1 MGRVQESPAD
11 SLVPPGTQMID
22 GNARVADSVALEL
35 YISKERQSLTDRDK
49 RGASQRVTLKRI
61 AELAGVHPATVSR
74 ALDPE
79 KSAMISE
86 ETRARVMEKAAELDY
101 QPNIP
106 ARTLRHGRS
115 STMGVVVADL
125 ENPYTGRMIRGIEN
139 ALEGRGIMTLI
150 AETQDDID
158 RMGRVLNH
166 LISRSVD
173 AIITTAARRGTE
185 RILKKAYNHVPV
197 VLADRSL
204 VGAGLHTVAPDDILG
219 GRIAAE
225 YLLGLG
231 HTQLAQI
238 TGPADISSFERR
250 TEGFRTAVQSAGLEL
265 IEVGE
270 DAREPSVAEGRR
282 LMEHLIGAGR
292 PSAIFAQN
300 DLMALGVLDA
310 LNEAGISCPAEVS
323 IVGYDDLPLTAYTS
337 PSLTTVRLPGY
348 HLGRMA
354 AEMAVALSE
363 DPVAE
368 SSDLSIA
375 PSLVIRKSS
384 AVPATA
390 AASAAGSIYP

>member
-1 MGRVQESPAD
+1 M
-11 SLVPPGTQMID
+11 VPG
-22 GNARVADSVALEL
+22 
-35 YISKERQSLTDRDK
+35 LTDGDK
-49 RGASQRVTLKRI
+49 RSQRVTLKLI

-86 ETRARVMEKAAELDY
+86 ETRQRVLQKAAELDY

-125 ENPYTGRMIRGIEN
+125 ENPYTGRMVRGIEN

-150 AETQDDID
+150 AETQDDVD
-158 RMGRVLNH
+158 RMGRVLNN
-166 LISRSVD
+166 LIGRSVD

-185 RILKKAYNHVPV
+185 RILKKAYNQVPV

-219 GRIAAE
+219 GRLAAE
-225 YLLGLG
+225 HLLELG
-231 HTQLAQI
+231 HTRLAQL
-238 TGPADISSFERR
+238 TGPLDISSFERR
-250 TEGFRTAVQSAGLEL
+250 TEGFRQAVSLAGATL
-265 IEVGE
+265 IDIGE
-270 DAREPSVAEGRR
+270 DAREPSVSEGRR
-282 LMEHLIGAGR
+282 LTMALMGGDEI
-292 PSAIFAQN
+292 PTAIFAHN

-310 LNEAGISCPAEVS
+310 LAEQGFACPEAISL
-323 IVGYDDLPLTAYTS
+323 VGYDDLPLTAYTS
-337 PSLTTVRLPGY
+337 PPLTTIRLPAY

-363 DPVAE
+363 DPVSDA
-368 SSDLSIA
+368 SDLNIA
-375 PSLVIRKSS
+375 PSLVVRGS
-384 AVPATA
+384 TA
-390 AASAAGSIYP
+390 APIPTPAAAIA

>member
-1 MGRVQESPAD
+1 MADGDKVDDESPRRT
-11 SLVPPGTQMID
+11 P
-22 GNARVADSVALEL
+22 
-35 YISKERQSLTDRDK
+35 SK
-49 RGASQRVTLKRI
+49 RVTLKRI

-79 KSAMISE
+79 KSTMISE
-86 ETRARVMEKAAELDY
+86 ETRARVVEKAAELDY

-106 ARTLRHGRS
+106 ARTLRQSRS
-115 STMGVVVADL
+115 ATMGIVVADL
-125 ENPYTGRMIRGIEN
+125 ENPYTGRMVRGIEN
-139 ALEGRGIMTLI
+139 ALEGRGIMALI

-185 RILKKAYNHVPV
+185 RALKKAYNHVPV

-204 VGAGLHTVAPDDILG
+204 VGAGIHTVAPDDILG
-219 GRIAAE
+219 GRLAAE

-231 HTQLAQI
+231 HTQLAQL

-250 TEGFRTAVQSAGLEL
+250 TEGFGNIVQAAGAEL

-270 DAREPSVAEGRR
+270 NAREPSVAEGRR
-282 LMEHLIGAGR
+282 LTEVLIRRGTM
-292 PSAIFAQN
+292 PSAIFAHN

-310 LNEAGISCPAEVS
+310 LNEFGITCPDEIS
-323 IVGYDDLPLTAYTS
+323 IVGYDDLPLIAYTS
-337 PSLTTVRLPGY
+337 PSLTTIRLPGY
-348 HLGRMA
+348 YLGRMA

-363 DPVAE
+363 DPMTDA
-368 SSDLSIA
+368 SDLTIA
-375 PSLVIRKSS
+375 PSLVVRKSS
-384 AVPATA
+384 APPFVKAGSA
-390 AASAAGSIYP
+390 AANT

>member
-1 MGRVQESPAD
+1 
-11 SLVPPGTQMID
+11 MID

-250 TEGFRTAVQSAGLEL
+250 TE
-265 IEVGE
+265 VGE

>member
-1 MGRVQESPAD
+1 
-11 SLVPPGTQMID
+11 
-22 GNARVADSVALEL
+22 
-35 YISKERQSLTDRDK
+35 LTDRDK
-49 RGASQRVTLKRI
+49 RGVSQRVTLKRI

-139 ALEGRGIMTLI
+139 ALEGRGMMTLI

-185 RILKKAYNHVPV
+185 RILKKAYNHVPI

-204 VGAGLHTVAPDDILG
+204 VGAGLHTVAPDDVLG

-225 YLLGLG
+225 YLVGLG
-231 HTQLAQI
+231 HTKLAQI
-238 TGPADISSFERR
+238 AGPADISSFERR
-250 TEGFRTAVQSAGLEL
+250 TEGFRNAVQSAGLEL
-265 IEVGE
+265 IAVGE
-270 DAREPSVAEGRR
+270 DASEPSVAEGRR
-282 LMEHLIGAGR
+282 LMELLIDGGR
-292 PSAIFAQN
+292 LPSAIFAQN

-310 LNEAGISCPAEVS
+310 LNEAGISCPGEVS

-363 DPVAE
+363 DPVAD
-368 SSDLSIA
+368 SSDLTIA
-375 PSLVIRKSS
+375 PSLVVRKSS
-384 AVPATA
+384 AAPAVPV
-390 AASAAGSIYP
+390 ASAAARTNF